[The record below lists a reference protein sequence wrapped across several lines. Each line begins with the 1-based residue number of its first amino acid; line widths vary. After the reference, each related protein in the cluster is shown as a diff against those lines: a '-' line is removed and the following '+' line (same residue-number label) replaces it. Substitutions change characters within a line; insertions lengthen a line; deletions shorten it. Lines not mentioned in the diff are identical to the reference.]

1 MKHKKLTWLEF
12 FEMLPVE
19 TKKKNCTMNT
29 CSKSRNQT
37 ARAALYN
44 TGILCVYGGSCCL
57 LCSAVL
63 LGTLFFS
70 VGGPASDMTVA
81 MTGVASTGAGGP

>member
-1 MKHKKLTWLEF
+1 
-12 FEMLPVE
+12 MLPVE

-29 CSKSRNQT
+29 GSKSRNQT

-44 TGILCVYGGSCCL
+44 TGILRVYGGSCCL
-57 LCSAVL
+57 LCSVAL
-63 LGTLFFS
+63 LGILFFS